1 MFEVLLTILVLFF
14 IFRLVSG
21 WIVRYL
27 LRRHAKRTG
36 QSPFEEQPAAGKD
49 KKKVIKKE
57 VGEYVDFEEVK
68 PNNPPD

>member
-1 MFEVLLTILVLFF
+1 MFEVLLTIVFIFL
-14 IFRLVSG
+14 IFRLFSG
-21 WIVRYL
+21 WILRFL
-27 LRRHAKRTG
+27 FRRHAKRTG

-49 KKKVIKKE
+49 KKKVMKKG